1 MNIFDNIAANLSL
14 KYENS
19 EFYKNKLIKRYKP
32 LITPGVKSQDEL
44 IISLEKHFDLEQTD
58 KAVMSKTFLELCV
71 MGNIDCD
78 EPDMIDFEIYR
89 VVRNS
94 KSEALYACE
103 KYDLDDD
110 DIFIIFEEH
119 NNFFISNSQIVEMLL
134 IIKEGVSAEDY
145 ENETPEFLNY
155 IRVCRYFCQTNFFKL
170 NKAVIYDEFDMIDI
184 PEDESDSDDAD
195 YFDESENDADD
206 DFTDAIEF

>member
-44 IISLEKHFDLEQTD
+44 IISLEKHFDLELTD

-103 KYDLDDD
+103 KYNLDDD

-119 NNFFISNSQIVEMLL
+119 NNFFISNSQIV
-134 IIKEGVSAEDY
+134 
-145 ENETPEFLNY
+145 
-155 IRVCRYFCQTNFFKL
+155 
-170 NKAVIYDEFDMIDI
+170 
-184 PEDESDSDDAD
+184 
-195 YFDESENDADD
+195 
-206 DFTDAIEF
+206 

>member
-44 IISLEKHFDLEQTD
+44 IISLEKHFDLELTD

-110 DIFIIFEEH
+110 DIFISLRSITTSLSVTRRLSRCCLSSKRVFLPRTMRMKLP
-119 NNFFISNSQIVEMLL
+119 NFSTTS
-134 IIKEGVSAEDY
+134 VSAA
-145 ENETPEFLNY
+145 TSA
-155 IRVCRYFCQTNFFKL
+155 RQTFSSSTRL
-170 NKAVIYDEFDMIDI
+170 LHMTSSI
-184 PEDESDSDDAD
+184 
-195 YFDESENDADD
+195 
-206 DFTDAIEF
+206 

>member
-32 LITPGVKSQDEL
+32 LITPGVKSQNEL
-44 IISLEKHFDLEQTD
+44 
-58 KAVMSKTFLELCV
+58 
-71 MGNIDCD
+71 
-78 EPDMIDFEIYR
+78 
-89 VVRNS
+89 
-94 KSEALYACE
+94 
-103 KYDLDDD
+103 
-110 DIFIIFEEH
+110 IIFEEH

-170 NKAVIYDEFDMIDI
+170 NKAVTYDEFDMIDI
-184 PEDESDSDDAD
+184 SEDESDSDDSD
-195 YFDESENDADD
+195 YFDESEDEAD

>member
-44 IISLEKHFDLEQTD
+44 IISLEKHFDLELTD

-103 KYDLDDD
+103 NMTSMMT
-110 DIFIIFEEH
+110 IFSSYLRSITTSLSVTRRLSKCCLSSKRVFLPRTMRMKLP
-119 NNFFISNSQIVEMLL
+119 NFSTTS
-134 IIKEGVSAEDY
+134 VSAV
-145 ENETPEFLNY
+145 TSA
-155 IRVCRYFCQTNFFKL
+155 RQTF
-170 NKAVIYDEFDMIDI
+170 
-184 PEDESDSDDAD
+184 
-195 YFDESENDADD
+195 
-206 DFTDAIEF
+206 

>member
-44 IISLEKHFDLEQTD
+44 IISLEKHFDLELTD

-134 IIKEGVSAEDY
+134 IRVFLPRTMRMKLPNFSTTSVSAV
-145 ENETPEFLNY
+145 TSARQTFLNSTRLLHMTSS
-155 IRVCRYFCQTNFFKL
+155 I
-170 NKAVIYDEFDMIDI
+170 
-184 PEDESDSDDAD
+184 
-195 YFDESENDADD
+195 
-206 DFTDAIEF
+206 